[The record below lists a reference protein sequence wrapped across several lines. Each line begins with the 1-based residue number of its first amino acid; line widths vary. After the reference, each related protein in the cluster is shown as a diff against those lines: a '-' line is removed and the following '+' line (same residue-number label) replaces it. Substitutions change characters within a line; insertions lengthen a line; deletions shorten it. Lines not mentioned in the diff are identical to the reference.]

1 MNSETYTK
9 TRDPGAIWTYAL
21 TVLLFLTVVLAIVS
35 APPLALVVSMGAA
48 LGASIGLARHYRDV
62 FANLATLVCT
72 IFFVLTMILLVA
84 DIIRAVA

>member
-21 TVLLFLTVVLAIVS
+21 PVLLFLTVVLAIVG

-62 FANLATLVCT
+62 FANLAVVMS
-72 IFFVLTMILLVA
+72 IASFVLTVILLVA
-84 DIIRAVA
+84 DIIRALT